1 MLLPIRTSIVPSRT
15 PYANYVLI
23 GLNAVI
29 FLLTYHPHLIPGGAQ
44 QEPLRLSAQQFMLH
58 PANAYLWQFVTYA
71 FLHGSWMHLIGNMY
85 FLYLFGQNVNDR
97 LGTVSY
103 LCLYLAGAVFAGIGH
118 MIFGKLAPVL
128 GASGAVAAITGAY
141 LVLFPRTLIT
151 VVYWFI
157 IIGTTELSALIFI
170 AFKLIIYD
178 NFIEPAFAPAAVAYW
193 AHTAGYSFG
202 IIASLLLIA
211 FGFIGRTQDDLWFML
226 RQWNRRRQF
235 KDMTADGYDPFRGQT
250 VRKPVDA
257 RVSNSKVEPPLTA
270 EPQNPLRAEVL
281 ALIQGHNLPTAAQRY
296 QELLAQDPASVLPRQ
311 AQLDVANQLMSAGQW
326 QASAQAYELYLT
338 HYSGYEYAEQVHLML
353 GLLYGRYLQ
362 NPDRAIVYLR
372 KAMETLSDPSQKEL
386 CRAELARIRRLMAQR
401 KMKPLGCWF
410 VNRISGPIWFTGR
423 DFLLPNGPSIE

>member
-23 GLNAVI
+23 GLNVVI
-29 FLLTYHPHLIPGGAQ
+29 FLLTYYPHSIRVGGTVQ
-44 QEPLRLSAQQFMLH
+44 SEPLRFWAQQFMLY
-58 PANAYLWQFVTYA
+58 PVNAYLWQFISYA

-97 LGTVSY
+97 LGNVSY

-118 MIFGKLAPVL
+118 MLFGKLAPVL

-157 IIGTTELSALIFI
+157 IIGTIELSALIFI

-178 NFIEPAFAPAAVAYW
+178 NFIEPSFAPAAVAYW
-193 AHTAGYSFG
+193 AHAAGYGFG

-235 KDMTADGYDPFRGQT
+235 KDLAADGYDPFGGRT
-250 VRKPVDA
+250 YRKAVDA
-257 RVSNSKVEPPLTA
+257 RVSGPAAEPLPV
-270 EPQNPLRAEVL
+270 EPQNP
-281 ALIQGHNLPTAAQRY
+281 
-296 QELLAQDPASVLPRQ
+296 
-311 AQLDVANQLMSAGQW
+311 
-326 QASAQAYELYLT
+326 
-338 HYSGYEYAEQVHLML
+338 
-353 GLLYGRYLQ
+353 
-362 NPDRAIVYLR
+362 
-372 KAMETLSDPSQKEL
+372 
-386 CRAELARIRRLMAQR
+386 
-401 KMKPLGCWF
+401 
-410 VNRISGPIWFTGR
+410 
-423 DFLLPNGPSIE
+423 

>member
-23 GLNAVI
+23 GLNVVI
-29 FLLTYHPHLIPGGAQ
+29 FLLTYQPHLIPGGTT
-44 QEPLRLSAQQFMLH
+44 QEPLRLSAQQFMLY
-58 PANAYLWQFVTYA
+58 PVNAYLWQFISYA

-85 FLYLFGQNVNDR
+85 FLFLFGQNVNDR

-118 MIFGKLAPVL
+118 MLFGKLVPVL

-151 VVYWFI
+151 VVYWFY

-178 NFIEPAFAPAAVAYW
+178 NFIEPSFAPAAVAYW
-193 AHTAGYSFG
+193 AHAAGYGFG
-202 IIASLLLIA
+202 ILASLLLIA

-235 KDMTADGYDPFRGQT
+235 KDLAADGYDPFGGRT
-250 VRKPVDA
+250 VRKAVDA
-257 RVSNSKVEPPLTA
+257 RVGSSSVAEPPLPVEA
-270 EPQNPLRAEVL
+270 QNPLRTEIL
-281 ALIQGHNLPTAAQRY
+281 ALIHGHNLPTAAQRY

-311 AQLDVANQLMSAGQW
+311 VQLDVANQLMSAGQW
-326 QASAQAYELYLT
+326 QSSAQAYELYLT
-338 HYSGYEYAEQVHLML
+338 HYSGYEYTEQVHLML

-362 NPDRAIVYLR
+362 NPDRAIVFLR
-372 KAMETLSDPSQKEL
+372 KAMQTLSDPAQQEL
-386 CRAELARIRRLMAQR
+386 CRAELARF
-401 KMKPLGCWF
+401 G
-410 VNRISGPIWFTGR
+410 G
-423 DFLLPNGPSIE
+423 

>member
-23 GLNAVI
+23 GLNVVI
-29 FLLTYHPHLIPGGAQ
+29 FLLTYYPHSIRVGGTVQ
-44 QEPLRLSAQQFMLH
+44 TEPLRFWAQQFMLY
-58 PANAYLWQFVTYA
+58 PVNAYLWQFISYA

-97 LGTVSY
+97 LGHVSY

-118 MIFGKLAPVL
+118 MLFGKLVPVL

-157 IIGTTELSALIFI
+157 IIGTIELSALIFI

-178 NFIEPAFAPAAVAYW
+178 NFIEPSFAPAAVAYW
-193 AHTAGYSFG
+193 AHASGYAFG
-202 IIASLLLIA
+202 IVACLLMIAL
-211 FGFIGRTQDDLWFML
+211 GFIGRTQDDLWFML

-235 KDMTADGYDPFRGQT
+235 KDLAAEGYDPFGGRT
-250 VRKPVDA
+250 YRKAVDA
-257 RVSNSKVEPPLTA
+257 RVSGPAAEPLPA

-281 ALIQGHNLPTAAQRY
+281 GLIQGHNLPTAAERY
-296 QELLAQDPASVLPRQ
+296 QELLAQDPASILPRK
-311 AQLDVANQLMSAGQW
+311 AQLDVANQLMSSGQW
-326 QASAQAYELYLT
+326 QHSAQAYELYLT
-338 HYSGYEYAEQVHLML
+338 HYGGYEYAEQVHLML

-362 NPDRAIVYLR
+362 SPDRAIGHLR
-372 KAMETLSDPSQKEL
+372 KAMETLSDPAQKEL
-386 CRAELARIRRLMAQR
+386 CRTELARLC
-401 KMKPLGCWF
+401 G
-410 VNRISGPIWFTGR
+410 G
-423 DFLLPNGPSIE
+423 